1 MAQLVWKECN
11 IFQIK
16 HRSYTVLRE
25 VFGAGSFLS
34 FLSAFKHLYTYLIV
48 TGRDLDPWMCLGLQ
62 DNLQDLLLLP
72 YWPRW
77 PPTHLTSHPILLTYL
92 PDPPY
97 LTYLPDKLT
106 CTTYLTCQLDMSNV
120 YCQPV
125 MVLSIRWLSS
135 FLWNKIC
142 ICWSGTV

>member
-1 MAQLVWKECN
+1 MAQFVWKN
-11 IFQIK
+11 VTFSSQNTDPTLFWGK
-16 HRSYTVLRE
+16 
-25 VFGAGSFLS
+25 FLGQGLFK
-34 FLSAFKHLYTYLIV
+34 FLSAFKHLYTYPIV

-72 YWPRW
+72 YWPTW
-77 PPTHLTSHPILLTYL
+77 PPTHLISHPIILTYL

-97 LTYLPDKLT
+97 LTYLPDILT
-106 CTTYLTCQLDMSNV
+106 CTTYLTCQLDLSNV

-125 MVLSIRWLSS
+125 MVLSISWLSS

-142 ICWSGTV
+142 ICLSGTV